1 MNNTSDIRLGSINK
15 KTGEY
20 VHPNMANKHD
30 QYKCPDCDNDLILK
44 QGNIRAHHFAHCK
57 DNTPCNYYN
66 NPSET
71 QIHKDA
77 KMLMKMI
84 LEKKIPLSI
93 VRKCLKCVKEDEYE
107 IPEITESSSIII
119 EYRFEYNNSI
129 KIADVGYTEYKK
141 LFCAF
146 EICCTHKTNNE
157 NRPEPWFEIEA
168 LSLIS
173 IVNKSDLSS
182 LQLNCIRKE
191 KCESCNDP
199 KIYCG
204 ECINPNEG
212 IIYVNQRGAG
222 CGKTYESIQLMQ
234 TDERFKN
241 KETFIYL
248 TKMHSAKE
256 VIFNELKEQEEKGL
270 LDRLELM
277 ENDDG
282 YSKQYKI
289 IFHNKE
295 TNKDI
300 SIIIGTI
307 DSFNYAIVD
316 KNKIINDTNYF
327 RGIVKSIKQG
337 NITENGKIKYSKKT
351 YELNSTSLIIIDEAQ
366 DLGQEYIE
374 AFSKIITKTQIDV
387 YVIGDKLQSIWGEH
401 NILSFADKNDL
412 PTPIHRSNGKNNVMR
427 FHNIQFINF
436 VNTIIDFNKY
446 ELPQIEGICNN
457 KQCKYKHENDIT
469 PYNIFEVP
477 TIYSSDYD
485 FPKIDSLVER
495 IINYM
500 KYEIDTYNYLPHN
513 FLFIFP
519 ILSRNVFATMLETR
533 IQEFWITKFNE
544 QEYQENVLLKNNF
557 WKNKLNDNKFY
568 KYIYLHKS
576 DEGSSINLKE
586 SENATRILS
595 IHSSKG
601 NGCEV
606 VFVFGISE
614 KSLCLFSKKVS
625 NLVYVS
631 LLHVSITRQKKSLYM
646 GIENNNDDICRR
658 FNKLGIKEDINIE
671 PILYIKKYNKYSN
684 IIEHSKN
691 NDILFNNIN
700 ENLIE
705 PNNYINLL
713 PENDNNKKII
723 DWGHHGIRYSV
734 MFYNI
739 MSNIIENEYIE
750 DNIIKSQ
757 FITILKK
764 IATKQIIPY
773 YYGNYNK
780 ELRKISENNKKEM
793 THLNTQIP
801 ILRFDTN
808 DNTNYYKYSINLINI
823 ISNIQKKII
832 KELQIQKMP
841 KLCPLE
847 SIILLFIQEQH
858 MKGYYSNIS
867 IMDIYSIMYCY
878 DQCSNNIDVEH
889 SIKNECL
896 CNTCFIEGNCCN
908 DVSSYNEIRKSITNH
923 YDNISQVKIM
933 YDNYKKYIQIHFPDS
948 KFTYNIYHDT
958 WFGKKDDNFNINN
971 EFNIIAFSD
980 KYVLYFIIK
989 PQFNKLN
996 FNDII
1001 FESIFNNFMLSNC
1014 DSETNNY
1021 KKYNNK
1027 KIITCILT
1035 FDSVQPIFYDLNID
1049 KDDKHLKNA
1058 IQEYLFNTYT
1068 EYHKLVFKFY
1078 KFCSNNKP
1086 KNLNSVKYT
1095 YNQLK
1100 LKYDKTL
1107 PKYIVDYYDDI
1118 NKELEKYK
1126 TDREKINNIM
1136 EKVNDESIFLSETA
1150 ICLENNIKL
1159 FLENDDTIYDY

>member
-1 MNNTSDIRLGSINK
+1 MNTTEIIRLGSINK

-20 VHPNMANKHD
+20 VHPIMANKQD
-30 QYKCPDCDNDLILK
+30 EYICPDCNKDLILK
-44 QGNIRAHHFAHCK
+44 KGKIRVPHFAHCK
-57 DNTPCNYYN
+57 DDTPCNYYN
-66 NPSET
+66 KPSET
-71 QIHKDA
+71 QIHKDG

-107 IPEITESSSIII
+107 IPEITESSSIKI
-119 EYRFEYNNSI
+119 EYRFGYNNSI
-129 KIADVGYTEYKK
+129 KIADVAYTDNEE

-146 EICCTHKTNNE
+146 EICYTHKTNNE
-157 NRPEPWFEIEA
+157 NRPEPWFEIDA

-191 KCESCNDP
+191 KCESCNDT

-212 IIYVNQRGAG
+212 IIYFNQRGAG

-327 RGIVKSIKQG
+327 RGTVKSIKQG
-337 NITENGKIKYSKKT
+337 NITENGKIKYAKKT
-351 YELNSTSLIIIDEAQ
+351 YVLNSEILIIIDEAQ

-374 AFSKIITKTQIDV
+374 AFSTIITKTQIDV

-427 FHNIQFINF
+427 FHNIRFINF

-477 TIYSSDYD
+477 IIYTNEYDYT
-485 FPKIDSLVER
+485 KIDILVEK

-513 FLFIFP
+513 FMFIFP
-519 ILSRNVFATMLETR
+519 ILSRNVFATMLESR
-533 IQEFWITKFNE
+533 IQEFWIKKFNE

-614 KSLCLFSKKVS
+614 KSLCLFSKKES
-625 NLVYVS
+625 NLVYDS
-631 LLHVSITRQKKSLYM
+631 LLHVAITRQKKSLYM
-646 GIENNNDDICRR
+646 GIEKNNDDIYRR
-658 FNKLGIKEDINIE
+658 FNKLGCIKEDINIE
-671 PILYIKKYNKYSN
+671 PDLYFTSYNKYIN
-684 IIEHSKN
+684 IVDYSKN
-691 NDILFNNIN
+691 NNDIFNIIN
-700 ENLIE
+700 EKIIE

-713 PENDNNKKII
+713 PNNENNKSII
-723 DWGHHGIRYSV
+723 DWGHHAIRYSV

-739 MSNIIENEYIE
+739 ISNIIDNEFIEN
-750 DNIIKSQ
+750 NNNKSQ
-757 FITILKK
+757 IITILKK
-764 IATKQIIPY
+764 ISTKQIIPY

-780 ELRKISENNKKEM
+780 ELRKISDNNKKYAN
-793 THLNTQIP
+793 HLNTQIP

-808 DNTNYYKYSINLINI
+808 DNTNYYKYSINLMNI
-823 ISNIQKKII
+823 ISNIQNKII
-832 KELQIQKMP
+832 KELEIQKMP

-847 SIILLFIQEQH
+847 SLILLFIQEQH
-858 MKGYYSNIS
+858 AKGSYSDIS

-878 DQCSNNIDVEH
+878 DQCSNIIDVEH

-908 DVSSYNEIRKSITNH
+908 TSYNEIRNSIVNH
-923 YDNISQVKIM
+923 YENISQVKKM
-933 YDNYKKYIQIHFPDS
+933 YDNYKKYIQIHFLDS
-948 KFTYNIYHDT
+948 KFTYNIFHKT
-958 WFGKKDDNFNINN
+958 WFGKKDDNFSIGY
-971 EFNIIAFSD
+971 EHTIIAHSD
-980 KYVLYFIIK
+980 KYVVYFIIK

-1001 FESIFNNFMLSNC
+1001 FESIFNTFMLSNC
-1014 DSETNNY
+1014 CFETGNY
-1021 KKYNNK
+1021 NRYNNK

-1035 FDSVQPIFYDLNID
+1035 LDSVQPIFYDLNID
-1049 KDDKHLKNA
+1049 KDDKHLKNG
-1058 IQEYLFNTYT
+1058 IQEYLFNTYS

-1086 KNLNSVKYT
+1086 KTLNSVKYT

-1100 LKYDKTL
+1100 ENKRL

-1126 TDREKINNIM
+1126 TDRENINIIM
-1136 EKVNDESIFLSETA
+1136 EKVNNESVFLSEIN